1 MRGSGFIWCYDGA
14 TLLYNKCQKINY
26 KRGGSSTDSPDWIKE
41 KKGTIYPKNK
51 DDKCF
56 QYAATVVLSYGEI
69 KRNSERISNT
79 KPFISKYN

>member
-14 TLLYNKCQKINY
+14 TLLYNKYQKINY

-51 DDKCF
+51 DD
-56 QYAATVVLSYGEI
+56 
-69 KRNSERISNT
+69 
-79 KPFISKYN
+79 

>member
-1 MRGSGFIWCYDGA
+1 MVLSGVTMVLRYYI
-14 TLLYNKCQKINY
+14 TNIKKNY